1 MSLDEAA
8 SVLREHDPDRLGIC
22 VMAPTDARP
31 RLVTLYALNLEL
43 ARAPLASTEPLIAE
57 MRLQWWIERL
67 AEIGAGRVPAH
78 GILGPLAAAWGP
90 RAAALAAL
98 AEGRRRDAERLPHAG
113 PGEVGDYVI
122 ATAVPLTLF
131 AAEALGLPDAARATV
146 SLHAMGVGLVQWL
159 AALPVLQGRGLGLA
173 RPTPEATA
181 ELAAR
186 ARDALARAA
195 GMRRS
200 VPPAL
205 APVLYP
211 GPDPRAI
218 LRAAPR
224 GIEALAGLARPSEFR
239 RRLALGRFALTGR
252 WWVAG
257 PVGTGQGRTGQG
269 G

>member
-8 SVLREHDPDRLGIC
+8 SVLRAHDPDRLGIC
-22 VMAPTDARP
+22 LMAPSDARP

-43 ARAPLASTEPLIAE
+43 ARAPLASAEPLIAE

-67 AEIGAGRVPAH
+67 GEIGAGRVPAH
-78 GILGPLAAAWGP
+78 GILGPLAEAWGP

-122 ATAVPLTLF
+122 ATAVPLMQF
-131 AAEALGLPDAARATV
+131 ATEALGLPDAARATV
-146 SLHAMGVGLVQWL
+146 SLHAMGVGLVHWL
-159 AALPVLQGRGLGLA
+159 AALPVLQARGMGLA
-173 RPTPEATA
+173 RPTPEALA
-181 ELAAR
+181 ALAAR
-186 ARDALARAA
+186 ASDALGRAA
-195 GMRRS
+195 GQRES
-200 VPPAL
+200 VPRGL

-211 GPDPRAI
+211 GPAPRAV

-224 GIEALAGLARPSEFR
+224 GIEALAGGARPSEFR

-252 WWVAG
+252 WWVAAPGGAG
-257 PVGTGQGRTGQG
+257 PGRG
-269 G
+269 